1 MTRAVIQSQ
10 LTTESKQSLS
20 IHKFIY
26 HIIEPQKDPKVS
38 HLTEVALDQ
47 SQTEFFKT
55 MIIESAQGTRYK
67 FSEENGGPLARQCS
81 RIVNDQETFLD
92 ASREIVDL
100 FASSHDRRMADGVL
114 VVALVSMVV
123 NLQPQ
128 YFVCLMKIDY
138 SKVMEQTK
146 NAANPT
152 RITLREI
159 HDSLSENRSSIQK
172 RALIDVQSIFPWDAL
187 AIERSKAGQ
196 KVDTDSAIGEH
207 FKSFLGVKLMENDST
222 YTKQVVTLV
231 SNWAKTVPGVDYI
244 EVRAKVVNLIDAH
257 DGQVIDVGMIR
268 SVVCVSTDE
277 NKARMLI
284 ESFDQCIQDKGF
296 DGLQFVS
303 RKGSVTNNFRRTKIK
318 TNNNVSIEFTGTK
331 ESARVDINNIGG
343 ETVITIR
350 ATNVT
355 VEG

>member
-1 MTRAVIQSQ
+1 
-10 LTTESKQSLS
+10 
-20 IHKFIY
+20 
-26 HIIEPQKDPKVS
+26 
-38 HLTEVALDQ
+38 
-47 SQTEFFKT
+47 